1 MMALGCGL
9 TLPPECDTTAA
20 LVTRWATVRSR
31 RFSIAQWFPSTSKLR
46 CYANLYLRNR
56 RYRDLARLVEGN
68 RAVGLEMLR
77 SAGARTAVETARR
90 LRLLP
95 HERRDVRGQVV
106 RRSRQLDDEHRT
118 LARR

>member
-1 MMALGCGL
+1 VSLGQL
-9 TLPPECDTTAA
+9 KRYQL
-20 LVTRWATVRSR
+20 
-31 RFSIAQWFPSTSKLR
+31 K
-46 CYANLYLRNR
+46 CYANLYVRNR

-95 HERRDVRGQVV
+95 NGRRNVRHEIVSRP
-106 RRSRQLDDEHRT
+106 RQLDDEPRT